1 MKKLL
6 ISFSSIFAFLTVSCS
21 TNKPINSNT
30 TVNTNDNK
38 LYKNKYVDQLLNL
51 YLSDPKLKDSYIND
65 QENVPDS
72 RFSELKYGLTFY
84 PIFIHRSL
92 DYHVGQHYRVVIQ
105 KSKNSL
111 EQTLRN
117 DWYWVLDN
125 ITQFKYNFN
134 PYGDLYNEFDKDEDL
149 FKQVEK
155 DLGSLISS
163 VKNKNV
169 QKIIRVNL
177 DKTINEKVKDI
188 YTKKEALYLVFD
200 NNKAIKIFKYENNG
214 KTEFLMTTDLFIF
227 KDPNNLEVQIEQL
240 ENTILDKRKAEYEN
254 NLNNINKSI
263 ESTKKRKEKLQQEIK
278 DLKEKIEKNTSGN
291 GNGTTVNVAPP
302 VMAFAFTFGKP
313 GSNSTPKKVE
323 KKELTPDELKKEL
336 EKKEK
341 QIQQADS
348 RNAELLKDIENLPQK
363 SNDTKFLEFHASDQY
378 GERLKESL
386 NEINKDNWKIARFS
400 MRGIYEQE

>member
-21 TNKPINSNT
+21 TNAPINSNT

-51 YLSDPKLKDSYIND
+51 YLSDSKLKDSYIND

-92 DYHVGQHYRVVIQ
+92 DYYVGQHYRVVIQ
-105 KSKNSL
+105 KSKNAL

-177 DKTINEKVKDI
+177 DKTINERIKDT
-188 YTKKEALYLVFD
+188 YTKKEALYLIFD

-214 KTEFLMTTDLFIF
+214 KTEFLMTTDLFVF
-227 KDPNNLEVQIEQL
+227 KDPNNLETQIEQL
-240 ENTILDKRKAEYEN
+240 ENTILDKRKNEYEN
-254 NLNNINKSI
+254 TLKTIEKNI
-263 ESTKKRKEKLQQEIK
+263 ESAKKRKEQYQKEIK
-278 DLKEKIEKNTSGN
+278 ELEEKIKNNNNN
-291 GNGTTVNVAPP
+291 GVVNVAPP
-302 VMAFAFTFGKP
+302 VMAFAFTFGKSD
-313 GSNSTPKKVE
+313 SNSTPTRVE
-323 KKELTPDELKKEL
+323 KKEPTLDDLKKEL
-336 EKKEK
+336 EKKQK
-341 QIQQADS
+341 WLQQS
-348 RNAELLKDIENLPQK
+348 ESSINELSKKIENLPK
-363 SNDTKFLEFHASDQY
+363 KNNATEFLKFHATDQY
-378 GERLKESL
+378 NERLKESL
-386 NEINKDNWKIARFS
+386 NDINKGGWKIARFS